1 MFKSLNVRTCLAVQQ
16 LRLCTPN
23 AQGMWS
29 VPGWGLRVRVPLIR
43 PKIILGK
50 ILNVQTMGGGSFS
63 TPGSF
68 SGLRVVVEKDSEVVS
83 GL

>member
-1 MFKSLNVRTCLAVQQ
+1 
-16 LRLCTPN
+16 
-23 AQGMWS
+23 
-29 VPGWGLRVRVPLIR
+29 
-43 PKIILGK
+43 
-50 ILNVQTMGGGSFS
+50 MGGGSFS